1 MTTIPQM
8 TMVIIKNWQVM
19 KKFFNYFALAA
30 IAALTLAGC
39 SKNDQNAPEKEAD
52 ALHIKVKANVQ
63 DLQGDPGTKT
73 YISDKTIYWGTGEY
87 MKIAVQGS
95 SVKFATSSDASAD
108 WDGYTEAIFEFT
120 LEEAPAGDSFK
131 YMGMYPASAA
141 VTANNTNP
149 ESYKVALPAVQNATA
164 SSYDPAAYIMIAK
177 PEIKSAIDGEWEAS
191 YRRATALNKIT
202 LTNIPEDIV
211 SVELTAPNG
220 VYMAGRKHFNLTTG
234 ESGDFYEENTKTETI
249 EVKANLSGTSKV
261 VWFTSWETIIPAG
274 AKFKIVVKSATKSY
288 TRELTAK
295 TGGISFKEGFLN
307 TLNVNMASAEIG
319 DLEDLSGN
327 YLILA
332 HNTNWY
338 IMSTFNDYNY
348 YNEIETSVTK
358 NKVIFNDFE
367 SIENIGNYIW
377 TVAKTEGGYS
387 LKNIVTGKYL
397 ALTEDGNKAHSSD
410 DPESFSLSIADDG
423 VAIINSNVYSTR
435 RLMHNA
441 GNTRF
446 AFYAGTM
453 APIYMI
459 KAVHDSRTVVTL
471 SFDEETVS
479 KTTANYGE
487 FTGQIPTSVPD
498 VTAITDNI
506 EYAFSGDAIGTVN
519 ATTGLVTLNGTEG
532 SATITATFAGDEDY
546 FSAEASYTINVTSSS
561 IPAPE
566 TIVFAEWTPALQNDI
581 QYTDPFNGGHFTIT
595 FAGGSNDGK
604 YYTTG
609 SGIRT
614 YGGGSFTVASAYQ
627 ISKIELKWSGDSNA
641 PNSDVASPSGYS
653 TETSSWTGES
663 NSVTFTRPSGS
674 GHWRLQKVTVV
685 YKGYVAPKYTITIGT
700 TSNGTISS
708 DCEEAEEGATVT
720 LTATPNSGYE
730 FGTWDVKD
738 ANNNAIAVSGGK
750 FTMPASNVTVTATF
764 VEKSAGAT
772 VSMNSFTSISGY
784 VDDDSNVSFLAEKGN
799 AGTAPAVNNGEIRVY
814 QNGGLFTVSA
824 NNGHKIS
831 SITIGSSM
839 ETTVTVTIDEGSASA
854 DKAIS
859 AGGTITE
866 SSINASSVKFTC
878 TGTDKSHR
886 LYVNYLSVTYE

>member
-1 MTTIPQM
+1 M
-8 TMVIIKNWQVM
+8 
-19 KKFFNYFALAA
+19 
-30 IAALTLAGC
+30 
-39 SKNDQNAPEKEAD
+39 
-52 ALHIKVKANVQ
+52 HIKVKANVQ
-63 DLQGDPGTKT
+63 DLQGEPGTKT

-87 MKIAVQGS
+87 MNIAVQGTS
-95 SVKFATSSDASAD
+95 ETKFAKSSDETAD
-108 WDGYTEAIFEFT
+108 DWEDGTEAIFEFT
-120 LEEAPAGDSFK
+120 LEEAPAGDSFR

-177 PEIKSAIDGEWEAS
+177 PEIKSAINGEWEAS

-274 AKFKIVVKSATKSY
+274 AKFKIVAKSATKSY

-319 DLEDLSGN
+319 DIEDLSGN

-506 EYAFSGDAIGTVN
+506 EYAFSGDAIGIVD

-546 FSAEASYTINVTSSS
+546 LSAEASYTINVTSSS

-566 TIVFAEWTPALQNDI
+566 TIVFAEWTPALQNDK

-614 YGGGSFTVASAYQ
+614 YGGGSFTVASAYK
-627 ISKIELKWSGDSNA
+627 ISKIELKWSGDSYA
-641 PNSDVASPSGYS
+641 PTSDVASPTGYS

-738 ANNNAIAVSGGK
+738 ADNNAITVTNNT
-750 FTMPASNVTVTATF
+750 FTMPASNVTVSATF
-764 VEKSAGAT
+764 VENSGGSGGVVTYQHIFNTKPTVGNNKVLSGVSWNIDATNLNNYNSTNYAGVQIGTSSKNGSITLTSSSAW
-772 VSMNSFTSISGY
+772 SYNNKTSIKEVRLWLNLG
-784 VDDDSNVSFLAEKGN
+784 
-799 AGTAPAVNNGEIRVY
+799 GTSVTP
-814 QNGGLFTVSA
+814 
-824 NNGHKIS
+824 
-831 SITIGSSM
+831 
-839 ETTVTVTIDEGSASA
+839 TVTIGG
-854 DKAIS
+854 KAATSDGTTVVKNSS
-859 AGGTITE
+859 AGSDWTKTTKVTFTPASDGNTGVVV
-866 SSINASSVKFTC
+866 INVETVKAGYIC
-878 TGTDKSHR
+878 AIEIDC
-886 LYVNYLSVTYE
+886 E